1 MVPIH
6 MVLLTKSS
14 AGVVALIQEKYPD
27 HHQVT
32 ETCSLVQTKELTQDI
47 AIKVGVKG
55 PNRIDDTSGVVF
67 KLNGAYSG
75 FAARTLWEWLGQAEE
90 VE

>member
-6 MVLLTKSS
+6 MVLLTKPS

-32 ETCSLVQTKELTQDI
+32 ETCYLVQTKDLTQDV

-55 PNRIDDTSGVVF
+55 PDRIDGASGVVF

-90 VE
+90 MQ